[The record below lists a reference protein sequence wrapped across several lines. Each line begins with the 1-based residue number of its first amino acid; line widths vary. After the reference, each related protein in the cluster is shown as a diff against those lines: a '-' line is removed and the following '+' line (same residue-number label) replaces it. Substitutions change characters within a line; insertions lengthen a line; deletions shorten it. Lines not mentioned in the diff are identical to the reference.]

1 MIQGKYFRIKKFTTK
16 VVIRKKERLN
26 IYNLVYTRRAFK
38 DIRKLSHNIKK
49 RIKLSLEKL
58 QKNPFARSI
67 KLVDESLGQYRY
79 RIGDYRVIFDIHGQ
93 DIVILS
99 VGHRREIYRK

>member
-1 MIQGKYFRIKKFTTK
+1 MIQGKYFRINKFTTQ
-16 VVIRKKERLN
+16 VVIRLKERLN
-26 IYNLVYTRRAFK
+26 IYFLVYTRRAFK

-58 QKNPFARSI
+58 RKNPFARSI